1 MKISNG
7 TPNYIN
13 QTYTNPANAAASQN
27 QKSEKTAEE
36 AANGT
41 KTDSINLSGLTKD
54 LQKIATAMETDPVDR
69 EKYVADIKQKV
80 ETNQYNVNAETV
92 AGKIVGSF
100 MNQFG

>member
-13 QTYTNPANAAASQN
+13 QTYTNSAAANQN
-27 QKSEKTAEE
+27 LKSKETAQE

-41 KTDSINLSGLTKD
+41 QTDSINLSDRTKD
-54 LQKIATAMETDPVDR
+54 LQKISMAMETNPVDR
-69 EKYVADIKQKV
+69 EKYVADIKQRV
-80 ETNQYNVNAETV
+80 ETNQYNINAETV
-92 AGKIVGSF
+92 AEKMVGSF